1 MRAGEGAEP
10 WAWQE
15 ETWSRYVADAA
26 PGPRLGPVPWPGGA
40 AAAIAISFDADH
52 ETLALRD
59 GQTSPGVLAQGTYGA
74 RAGVPRLLA
83 VLAQHG
89 VPASF
94 FVPAVSALTYPDQVR
109 AYVDGGH
116 EVALHGW
123 IHERT
128 TQLPPGVERDL
139 AHRAADV
146 LERTSGIRPVG
157 MRTPSWDFSPD
168 TVKIAQELG
177 LLYDSS
183 LMADDEPY
191 ELLLSGE
198 PTGIAEVP
206 VDWIRDDAPYFLMD
220 RYTALRPYTPPDA
233 VLKIWLD
240 ELAAAVAEGGV
251 FQLTMHPHIIGHRSR
266 SWILDEILRE
276 ARSLGLW
283 AASHADIVRHLR
295 VGGRP

>member
-1 MRAGEGAEP
+1 MTAATPAEP
-10 WAWQE
+10 WAWDE
-15 ETWSRYVADAA
+15 KTWRQHIAAAA
-26 PGPRLGPVPWPGGA
+26 PGPRLGPIPWPDGA
-40 AAAIAISFDADH
+40 PAALAISFDADH

-59 GQTSPGVLAQGTYGA
+59 GQTSPGVLAQGAYGA

-83 VLAQHG
+83 ILARHA

-94 FVPAVSALTYPDQVR
+94 FVPAVSGLTYPDQVR
-109 AYVDGGH
+109 AYIDGGH

-128 TQLPPGVERDL
+128 TLLPPGVERDL
-139 AHRAADV
+139 AHRAIDV
-146 LERTSGIRPVG
+146 LERTSGTRPVG
-157 MRTPSWDFSPD
+157 MRTPSWDVGPE
-168 TVKIAQELG
+168 TIRIAQEIG

-191 ELLLSGE
+191 ELLWDGE
-198 PTGIAEVP
+198 PTGIAEFP
-206 VDWIRDDAPYFLMD
+206 VDWIRDDAPYFMMD
-220 RYTALRPYTPPDA
+220 RYTTLRPYTAPDA

-240 ELAAAVAEGGV
+240 ELTGAVAEGGV

-266 SWILDEILRE
+266 SWILDEVLSE

-283 AASHADIVRHLR
+283 AATHADIVRHLR
-295 VGGRP
+295 EGARP